1 MTVFGIFQK
10 IVEHWYFGNSSQ
22 ETGTKYVPI
31 PTDYIN
37 KKKRVE
43 GQKQSSMI

>member
-22 ETGTKYVPI
+22 ETATKYVPI
-31 PTDYIN
+31 STDYIN
-37 KKKRVE
+37 KKK
-43 GQKQSSMI
+43 G